1 MVRPLRLVS
10 GLLALLP
17 ACVADDVV
25 AIRRGDGGSSDGP
38 DSAFCQGT
46 GPRITAAQIHTLCGG
61 ALIAASLPAALCV
74 CTGASGGDLLTDS
87 FDSALGPYVPGSAG
101 GDLASV
107 GPLAPQGTW
116 NLGGALRTSDP
127 MGVSGITGS
136 LLVRGSAQIQGA
148 LRGDTVNIQGDAEIG
163 GDISLINLTVSGT
176 LITPGTSVPMVSGQR
191 STPNTRTAPVTVS
204 PPCPCDLD
212 PYVSGPILQLTQAND
227 NSRLGLNKDQ
237 LEGYA
242 GNPVLTLPCGGYFFQ
257 RVSGLGSLEL
267 RVTGRV
273 ELAIAG
279 GLDVGGQ
286 LVISLAP
293 GAELDLY
300 VHGDVTVGGAVAMGD
315 RDAPHRLRFFPGG
328 VDTIRLAGGGYVSA
342 AVLGRRRALITSSPI
357 DFYGA
362 VFADSVSINAALRI
376 HYDQQIRSIAGSCGP
391 TP

>member
-1 MVRPLRLVS
+1 MRPQRLVS
-10 GLLALLP
+10 LLLALLP
-17 ACVADDVV
+17 ACIADDIV
-25 AIRRGDGGSSDGP
+25 AIRRSDGGTSDGP

-61 ALIAASLPAALCV
+61 ALIAASLPAGLCV
-74 CTGASGGDLLTDS
+74 CTGVSGGDLLTDS
-87 FDSALGPYVPGSAG
+87 FDSALGPYVPGTAG

-107 GPLAPQGTW
+107 GPLAPQGMW
-116 NLGGALRTSDP
+116 NIGGILRSSDP
-127 MGVSGITGS
+127 TGISGITGS
-136 LLVRGSAQIQGA
+136 LLVRGSAQINGA
-148 LRGDTVNIQGDAEIG
+148 LRGDSASINGDAEIG
-163 GDISLINLTVSGT
+163 GDISLINLTVGGT
-176 LITPGTSVPMVSGQR
+176 LTTPSTSTITVSGQR
-191 STPNTRTAPVTVS
+191 STPSARTAAVTIP

-227 NSRLGLNKDQ
+227 NARLGLNKDQ

-242 GNPVLTLPCGGYFFQ
+242 ENPVLTLPCGGYFFQ

-267 RVTGRV
+267 RITGRV

-286 LVISLAP
+286 LTISLAP

-328 VDTIRLAGGGYVSA
+328 VDTIRLAGGGYISA
-342 AVLGRRRALITSSPI
+342 AVLGRRRALITSSPL
-357 DFYGA
+357 DLYGA
-362 VFADSVSINAALRI
+362 VFADSASINAALRI
-376 HYDQQIRSIAGSCGP
+376 HYDQQIRSISGSCGP
-391 TP
+391 LP